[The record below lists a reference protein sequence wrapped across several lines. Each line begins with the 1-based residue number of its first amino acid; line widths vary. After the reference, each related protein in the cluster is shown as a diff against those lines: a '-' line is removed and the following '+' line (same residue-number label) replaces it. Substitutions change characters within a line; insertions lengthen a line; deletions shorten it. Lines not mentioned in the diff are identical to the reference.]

1 MITDYIPTGREN
13 AVSKQFLASISGLT
27 ERNVRAQISNARRK
41 GTCII
46 YRFEAGGYY
55 MPDFTKADD
64 LAELNHF
71 LNAER
76 KRAQEILLNVRR
88 MRKGLRDEL

>member
-13 AVSKQFLASISGLT
+13 AVSKQFLASISGLN
-27 ERNVRAQISNARRK
+27 ERKVRAQISNARRH
-41 GTCII
+41 GICII
-46 YRFEAGGYY
+46 YRFDGGYY
-55 MPDFTKADD
+55 MPDLTKADD

-76 KRAQEILLNVRR
+76 KRAREILLNVRKI
-88 MRKGLRDEL
+88 RKGLRNEL